1 MCYNLELSFNVYKH
15 LNITFFENK
24 VIDMVIEHGGTF
36 DIHYESNEN
45 KWKLH
50 TCIISVQFEKT
61 TEGIQNCTRFIKKVK
76 ETPQLHIETIY
87 EENSNKIDMLYATN
101 YYLQQLD
108 EYSAKNFKENKKK
121 RSYSEDQ
128 TKIMNALQNVVK
140 KKKENTENKEKENK
154 EKENKETENK
164 EKENKEKENKE
175 KEKDKTDISYEEYL
189 KML

>member
-24 VIDMVIEHGGTF
+24 VTSMVIEHGGTF

-108 EYSAKNFKENKKK
+108 EYSAKNFKENRKK
-121 RSYSEDQ
+121 RSYSEGQ
-128 TKIMNALQNVVK
+128 TRIMNALQNVVK
-140 KKKENTENKEKENK
+140 KKKENTVNKENK
-154 EKENKETENK
+154 NTVNK
-164 EKENKEKENKE
+164 
-175 KEKDKTDISYEEYL
+175 KDKTDISYEEYL